1 MFLKRKDNIFML
13 TRVISAVVMFAIL
26 GVCVFLSPISR
37 VLLLCIC
44 ALCALLEM
52 GNAMRRLRFHI
63 EQIPLTIY
71 IVVHS
76 VLCLF
81 QTQFWTYVCAYG
93 AVLLSILCICIV
105 KNCAKDALGTLFV
118 LNYPMLL
125 FAFVIWVLMQDNWK
139 ITSATSCFATWL
151 CDAFALFG
159 GKLIGKHKLAPHVSP
174 NKTIEGAICG
184 AVFSLLGGLAAWYI
198 LKDTFELSVITA
210 LLTALI
216 ASTMGQFGD
225 LAASLFKRAAGLKDY
240 SKLIPGHGGMLDR
253 ADSLLFAI
261 PTAWICFKVLGLL
274 Y

>member
-1 MFLKRKDNIFML
+1 M
-13 TRVISAVVMFAIL
+13 
-26 GVCVFLSPISR
+26 FLSPISR
-37 VLLLCIC
+37 ILLLCFC

-63 EQIPLTIY
+63 EQTPLIIY
-71 IVVHS
+71 LLIHS
-76 VLCLF
+76 LLCLL
-81 QTQFWTYVCAYG
+81 QAPTWTLICTYG
-93 AVLLSILCICIV
+93 AALLSILCICIV
-105 KNCAKDALGTLFV
+105 KNHAKDALGSLFV

-139 ITSATSCFATWL
+139 ITSATACFATWL
-151 CDAFALFG
+151 CDSFALFG
-159 GKLIGKHKLAPHVSP
+159 GKLLGKHKLAPHVSP
-174 NKTIEGAICG
+174 NKTIEGSICG
-184 AVFSLLGGLAAWYI
+184 AVFSLLGGAAAWYL
-198 LKDTFELSVITA
+198 LKNSFEITLLNA

-225 LAASLFKRAAGLKDY
+225 LAASLVKRAAGLKDY

-261 PTAWICFKVLGLL
+261 PTAWFCFKVLGLL